1 MKIIVAS
8 TTGTTVKKPVPMSET
23 DKLLGVE
30 QVFDYILIPTFTAT
44 VFLSQEQDASEF
56 KNMTLKNYERVALAV
71 AKRRLGDVS
80 IYPKA
85 IILTDR
91 ENEWLRFNSEHVKEV
106 A

>member
-8 TTGTTVKKPVPMSET
+8 TTGTTVKKEVVGKP
-23 DKLLGVE
+23 G
-30 QVFDYILIPTFTAT
+30 VFDYILIPTFTAT

-71 AKRRLGDVS
+71 AKRRLGDAS

-85 IILTDR
+85 IILTDK
-91 ENEWLRFNSEHVKEV
+91 ENEWLRFNQEHVKEV